1 MRLSAKTTAKIQYF
15 LYTCKFYGQKM
26 QITALFATRIPIFL
40 YLTDYRENCLRDV
53 ITKLEPDL
61 FRKVTG
67 LMVEDFELLVSLGV
81 FNAELMNDAIYKF
94 RRYED
99 ASLEYTGINRHRGEH
114 VGLFDTALAAG
125 EYAGSEGG
133 LSASPYGQV
142 FVEERE

>member
-1 MRLSAKTTAKIQYF
+1 M
-15 LYTCKFYGQKM
+15 
-26 QITALFATRIPIFL
+26 
-40 YLTDYRENCLRDV
+40 RDV

-67 LMVEDFELLVSLGV
+67 LQVEDFELLVSLGV

-99 ASLEYTGINRHRGEH
+99 ASLEYTGLNRHRGKH
-114 VGLFDTALAAG
+114 VGLFDTALTAG
-125 EYAGSEGG
+125 EYAGDYAGEVF
-133 LSASPYGQV
+133 ASTYGQV